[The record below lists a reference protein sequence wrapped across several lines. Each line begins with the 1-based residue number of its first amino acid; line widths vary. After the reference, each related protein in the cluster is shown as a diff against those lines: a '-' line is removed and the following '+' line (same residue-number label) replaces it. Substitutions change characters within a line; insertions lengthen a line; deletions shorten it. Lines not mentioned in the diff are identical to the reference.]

1 MRASAPPRASREPV
15 IDTRLSHAG
24 QVETARLAIY
34 WLPAPDHP
42 LWEAGCLWLGRDP
55 RGDDAPGQ
63 RPPEHARAP
72 WRYGFHATLK
82 APMALRVAGTE
93 DRFMSAVAALA
104 ARHRDFALPP
114 LQVNWLAGFL
124 ALRPSSAPA
133 RGHPLRRLAD
143 ACVTELDDWRAPMD
157 LAEVERRGS
166 AIPLA
171 QRDEQLA
178 LPRRWGYP
186 HVLDHWRFHLTLSDR
201 EPAGAPALLARARAH
216 FARALEQPLRAHA
229 IAVCRED
236 APWAPLRLV
245 QRFELAAG

>member
-1 MRASAPPRASREPV
+1 MQASAPPRALREPA
-15 IDTRLSHAG
+15 DSTRLSHAG
-24 QVETARLAIY
+24 PVTTARLAIY

-55 RGDDAPGQ
+55 GGSNALGQ
-63 RPPEHARAP
+63 RPPTYARDP

-82 APMALRVAGTE
+82 APMALRPGDSE
-93 DRFMSAVAALA
+93 DHFISAVAALA

-133 RGHPLRRLAD
+133 PGHPLRRLAD

-157 LAEVERRGS
+157 LAEIERRGS
-166 AIPLA
+166 AMSPA

-178 LPRRWGYP
+178 LLRRWGYP
-186 HVLDHWRFHLTLSDR
+186 HVLGHWRFHLTLSDR
-201 EPAGAPALLARARAH
+201 EPAGAPALLARARTH
-216 FARALEQPLRAHA
+216 FARALERPLRAHA

-236 APWAPLRLV
+236 APGAPLHLV
-245 QRFELAAG
+245 QRFGLAAG